1 MKDPK
6 LNKEEQEDLTAIEDA
21 VFESLKNGKTL
32 IDEERLE
39 KLQKAAVNTFKKDE
53 RINIRLS
60 KRDLNEIKL
69 EALKLG
75 IPYQTHASSILHQ
88 YINRNIK

>member
-1 MKDPK
+1 MKDPE

-21 VFESLKNGKTL
+21 VFESKKNGKPL

-39 KLQKAAVNTFKKDE
+39 KLQKAAVNTLNKDE
-53 RINIRLS
+53 RIN
-60 KRDLNEIKL
+60 
-69 EALKLG
+69 
-75 IPYQTHASSILHQ
+75 HQ